1 MKPPTADATTSPQ
14 SAFADHPCRSRSF
27 MAASILSS
35 PSGEQAAAR
44 SDWPLARFP
53 IFRFPIFRFHG
64 IPTQTQVKP

>member
-1 MKPPTADATTSPQ
+1 
-14 SAFADHPCRSRSF
+14 

-35 PSGEQAAAR
+35 PRGEHAAAR

-53 IFRFPIFRFHG
+53 IFRFSIFRFHG

>member
-1 MKPPTADATTSPQ
+1 
-14 SAFADHPCRSRSF
+14 

-35 PSGEQAAAR
+35 PSGEHAAAR

-53 IFRFPIFRFHG
+53 IFRFSIFRFHG